1 MIDVAIVGAGLA
13 GLTCAVRL
21 ENAGL
26 AVALLEAADAPGGR
40 IRTDVVDGFRLDRG
54 FQILLTEYPD
64 AKDALDYRPLRLR
77 SFTPGALVRQGGK
90 FHHFADPFR
99 DSLGAALG
107 LLVDPVITAGD
118 KLRVAK
124 LRRDVGR
131 GTVPEL
137 FVRDETTTEEFLR
150 HFGFSPHMAE
160 RFFRPFFGGVFLERE
175 LATSSRFFQFLFRMF
190 ALGAAAVPE
199 QGMEMI
205 PRQLAVRLRAGT
217 LLTET
222 AVRGIRRTA
231 SGFRVEGAKDL
242 GIEARAVVVAIP
254 GPQARELL
262 ASLKIQPGAENN
274 GHAWTRTTT
283 IYYAAPRSPVDG
295 PILVLNGDGPGGGP
309 VNNLAVMSQ
318 VSERYAPPGAH
329 LVAASIVGEAPNDA
343 GGMERLEADA
353 RSQLHEWFGGD
364 VAKWTVVGGYP
375 IRQALPLCTHATW
388 EGSAPES
395 GDGVFLCG
403 DYRDTPS
410 TQGALASGRRAAAA
424 VLRYLR

>member
-13 GLTCAVRL
+13 GLSCAVRL
-21 ENAGL
+21 EAAGL
-26 AVALLEAADAPGGR
+26 SVLLLEAADAPGGR

-54 FQILLTEYPD
+54 FQILLTDYPD
-64 AKDALDYRPLRLR
+64 AKEFLDYKALRLR
-77 SFTPGALVRQGGK
+77 GFTRGALVRQGGK

-107 LLVDPVITAGD
+107 LVFDPVITMGD

-124 LRRDVGR
+124 LRTHVGR

-137 FVRDETTTEEFLR
+137 FTRDESTTEEFLKE
-150 HFGFSPHMAE
+150 FGFSPRIIE
-160 RFFRPFFGGVFLERE
+160 RFFRPFFSGIFLERE
-175 LATSSRFFQFLFRMF
+175 LATSSRFFEFLFRMF
-190 ALGAAAVPE
+190 AFGGTAVPE

-205 PRQLAVRLRAGT
+205 PRQLAVRLRADT
-217 LLTET
+217 LLTHTLVKRISREQ
-222 AVRGIRRTA
+222 A
-231 SGFRVEGAKDL
+231 GFRVENANGNR
-242 GIEARAVVVAIP
+242 IEARALVVAVP

-262 ASLKIQPGAENN
+262 AGLQIPLRSDEAE
-274 GHAWTRTTT
+274 HSWTHTTT
-283 IYYAAPRSPVDG
+283 LYYAAPKSPVEG
-295 PILVLNGDGPGGGP
+295 PILVLNGDGPSAGP

-329 LVAASIVGEAPNDA
+329 LVAASIVGEAPRDA
-343 GGMERLEADA
+343 AGMERLEVDA
-353 RSQLHEWFGGD
+353 RAQLRQWFGAD

-375 IRQALPLCTHATW
+375 IHQALPLCRHTTW
-388 EGSAPES
+388 EGSAPEVA
-395 GDGVFLCG
+395 DGVYLCG